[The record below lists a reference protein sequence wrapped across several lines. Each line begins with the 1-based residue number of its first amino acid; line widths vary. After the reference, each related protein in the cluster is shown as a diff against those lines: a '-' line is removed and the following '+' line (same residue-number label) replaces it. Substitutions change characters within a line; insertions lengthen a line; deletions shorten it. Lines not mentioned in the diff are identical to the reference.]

1 MKLTIKRAVGALLS
15 ATMLAGLFACGSAPG
30 TTSTADK
37 GSASAVSDTEDASV
51 KKTESSGTLSI
62 AYVGSGVN
70 FPNDLLGIAID
81 QGYLDEELGEIGW
94 SYESNSFAGGNL
106 VNESLI
112 SGEAQVGVLGDVPA
126 MSSKI
131 KGANTT
137 LLASEVYANDAALVV
152 APDSDIETIQDL
164 KGKVVATLQGSFMH
178 KVLMNMLEDNGM
190 NMDDI
195 QFTNMQSA
203 DAAAAVQTGAVD
215 AALLSEVQYSVAAT
229 NNEVKV
235 ILSGSD
241 KNEWRGSTNIVV
253 DSDFLAENR
262 EVAVA
267 FITAYAKAYEYAIN
281 HYDEAITCLAQS
293 GMSEDA
299 LKFRFPDTVDYNLRA
314 DDQLV
319 TAMESVQK
327 FLHDSGISDS
337 QVDLD
342 AWIDSSILE
351 EAQDSLKP

>member
-1 MKLTIKRAVGALLS
+1 MRFTIKRAVGTLL
-15 ATMLAGLFACGSAPG
+15 AAAMLTSLFACGSTQDTQSSSSA
-30 TTSTADK
+30 ADK
-37 GSASAVSDTEDASV
+37 GSAASEEASTN
-51 KKTESSGTLSI
+51 KTTSGGTLSI

-94 SYESNSFAGGNL
+94 TYESNSFAGGNL

-112 SGEAQVGVLGDVPA
+112 SGEAQIGVLGDVPA

-137 LLASEVYANDAALVV
+137 LLAGEVYANDAALVV
-152 APDSDIETIQDL
+152 APDSDIKTIQDL
-164 KGKVVATLQGSFMH
+164 KGKVVATLEGSFMH
-178 KVLMNMLEDNGM
+178 KVLMNMLDDNGM
-190 NMDDI
+190 SMDDI

-203 DAAAAVQTGAVD
+203 DAAAAVETGAVD

-229 NNEVKV
+229 NNEIKV

-241 KNEWRGSTNIVV
+241 KNEWRGSTSIVV

-262 EVAVA
+262 AVAVA
-267 FITAYAKAYEYAIN
+267 FMTAYAKAYDYAIN
-281 HYDEAITCLAQS
+281 NYDAAITCLAQS
-293 GMSEDA
+293 GMSEEA
-299 LKFRFPDTVDYNLRA
+299 LKFRFPDTVEYNLRA

-319 TAMESVQK
+319 TAMEGVQK
-327 FLHDSGISDS
+327 FLQDAQISDA

-342 AWIDSSILE
+342 TWIDSSVLE
-351 EAQDSLKP
+351 EAQDSLKS